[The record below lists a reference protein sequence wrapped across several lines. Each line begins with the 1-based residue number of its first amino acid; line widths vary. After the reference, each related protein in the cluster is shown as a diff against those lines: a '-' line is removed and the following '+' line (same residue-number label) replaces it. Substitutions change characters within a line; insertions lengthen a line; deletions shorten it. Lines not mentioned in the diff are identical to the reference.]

1 MVIKRNKERFY
12 TTYEKLKEG
21 AVFKIDGGNDSIFMK
36 IDEEQGVCL
45 NDPDICWFD
54 ENDRVREIKA
64 ELRLM
69 ED

>member
-1 MVIKRNKERFY
+1 MEIKRNKERVY

-21 AVFKIDGGNDSIFMK
+21 AVFKIDGGNDNIFMK
-36 IDEEQGVCL
+36 VDEEQGVCL

-54 ENDRVREIKA
+54 ENDKVREIRA

>member
-1 MVIKRNKERFY
+1 MEIKRNKEHFY

-21 AVFKIDGGNDSIFMK
+21 TVFKIDGGNDNIFMK
-36 IDEEQGVCL
+36 VDEEQGVCL

-54 ENDRVREIKA
+54 ENDKVREIRA
-64 ELRLM
+64 ELHLM

>member
-1 MVIKRNKERFY
+1 MEIKKSKERFY
-12 TTYEKLKEG
+12 TTFKELKEG
-21 AVFKIDGGNDSIFMK
+21 AVFKIGGGNDHIFMK
-36 IDEEQGVCL
+36 VDNEQGVCL

-54 ENDRVREIKA
+54 ENDQVREIRA

>member
-1 MVIKRNKERFY
+1 MEIKKSKERFY
-12 TTYEKLKEG
+12 ITYENLKEG
-21 AVFKIDGGNDSIFMK
+21 AVFKIDGGNDNIFMK
-36 IDEEQGVCL
+36 VDDEQGVCL

-54 ENDRVREIKA
+54 ENDKVREIRA

>member
-1 MVIKRNKERFY
+1 MEIKKSKEHFY
-12 TTYEKLKEG
+12 TTYENLKEG
-21 AVFKIDGGNDSIFMK
+21 AVFKIDGGNDNIFMK
-36 IDEEQGVCL
+36 VDDEQGVCL

-54 ENDRVREIKA
+54 ENDKVREIRA